1 MVKNYAGQ
9 PLLFKIGRSIFMVR
23 LILIIHFLSLVACL
37 LNGLSVK
44 YQAILILLVTVSLIN
59 QLSAYNR
66 ASSACLKYLDSDGW
80 GVAHDSHVFIPIDI
94 SATTVLTSLLTV
106 LYFEQGE
113 TRKVLVIF
121 KDAMTEKEY
130 RKLRVTLKTS
140 GLKIRNH
147 GEI

>member
-9 PLLFKIGRSIFMVR
+9 SLFFKIGRSIFMLR

-37 LNGLSVK
+37 LNGLPVK
-44 YQAILILLVTVSLIN
+44 YQAILILLVTASLIN
-59 QLSAYNR
+59 QLFAYNR
-66 ASSACLKYLDSDGW
+66 ASGACLKYLDNNGW
-80 GVAHDSHVFIPIDI
+80 EVTYDSHVFIPIDI
-94 SATTVLTSLLTV
+94 SAATVLTSLLTV
-106 LYFEQGE
+106 LYFQQGE
-113 TRKVLVIF
+113 IRKILVIF